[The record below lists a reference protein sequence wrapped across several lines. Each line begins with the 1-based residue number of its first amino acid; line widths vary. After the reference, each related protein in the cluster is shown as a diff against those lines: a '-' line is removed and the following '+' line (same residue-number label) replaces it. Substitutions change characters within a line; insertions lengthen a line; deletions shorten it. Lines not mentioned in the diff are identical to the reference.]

1 MRCNDH
7 FRIVAQ
13 ALRLRGMPEPKIH
26 IAIGNRF
33 TRIAYK
39 MVAGNQVYH
48 HPSGQESDYIHL
60 EIDRHFMRSI

>member
-7 FRIVAQ
+7 FGVLARGME
-13 ALRLRGMPEPKIH
+13 LRGMPRPQIH

-39 MVAGNQVYH
+39 MVAGGQAYH
-48 HPSGQESDYIHL
+48 TQRRHP
-60 EIDRHFMRSI
+60 RRSIIIQS